1 VPAIDNVFRPR
12 FQHHILDDEGELIL
26 LVGAVE
32 SSLTTRRSSLSSVII
47 GSNDEKGKAKPKLV
61 GCSIQVSRRTMALS
75 SPVWRAMF
83 QASKWAESASKEIAL
98 PDDDPEALLLLMR
111 IAHLQFDMIPKTIAK
126 QDAVRVPGSLCYRLA
141 ILCDKY
147 DCVNLVTPWLR
158 GWLDGW
164 SPQPNFVI
172 EDLFI
177 CWTFGIKDTFK
188 RLMVDLVLQSRL
200 NSDGE
205 LVGRDGGRLN
215 SEFTPPN
222 ALRKYMHILES

>member
-1 VPAIDNVFRPR
+1 M
-12 FQHHILDDEGELIL
+12 
-26 LVGAVE
+26 
-32 SSLTTRRSSLSSVII
+32 TRRSSLINDNA
-47 GSNDEKGKAKPKLV
+47 GPTDEKTKIKPKIE

-83 QASKWAESASKEIAL
+83 QASKWAESTSKEIAL

-111 IAHLQFDMIPKTIAK
+111 IAHLQFDMVPKTIAK
-126 QDAVRVPGSLCYRLA
+126 QDTIRTPGSLCYRLSL
-141 ILCDKY
+141 LCDKY

-188 RLMVDLVLQSRL
+188 RLMVDLVLQSRI
-200 NSDGE
+200 NNDGE

-215 SEFTPPN
+215 SEFTPPG
-222 ALRKYMHILES
+222 ALREYDRAKMCLSGS